1 MLYSE
6 ICSYVLYLNGLAE
19 IYKLDSVKI
28 KEIIGMVCYQ
38 DILGNLKQ

>member
-6 ICSYVLYLNGLAE
+6 MFKCNVFEWAE

-28 KEIIGMVCYQ
+28 SEIIRMVCYQ